1 MRHGKPVNPLTQIFP
16 PGPPVPAEFR
26 ADFDA
31 RKAALEAELGPL
43 ERKRQVT
50 TDD

>member
-1 MRHGKPVNPLTQIFP
+1 
-16 PGPPVPAEFR
+16 VPAEFR

-31 RKAALEAELGPL
+31 RKAALEARLLLL
-43 ERKRQVT
+43 EGRAPVL

>member
-1 MRHGKPVNPLTQIFP
+1 
-16 PGPPVPAEFR
+16 VPAEFR

-31 RKAALEAELGPL
+31 RKAALEASLGL
-43 ERKRQVT
+43 LVKKALVT

>member
-1 MRHGKPVNPLTQIFP
+1 
-16 PGPPVPAEFR
+16 VPAEFR

-31 RKAALEAELGPL
+31 KKAALEAKLL
-43 ERKRQVT
+43 LFERRAPVP